1 LMQEIELRLE
11 RSLDE
16 EHHLADL
23 LEFGFGRQIAGLMLA
38 IGCVM
43 KEVGS
48 TRPTQ
53 RQRDELSNPRVF
65 RALVE
70 AINKWLETIDPATQ
84 LREEAEL
91 RRILDEGPP
100 DADTSLLI
108 AAVVAAG
115 LIEPEES
122 GIDLGPLARRWC
134 HCAFERG
141 AWSPAVAPRISTVK
155 SPANVDSN
163 LSAKARPLEIE
174 LPGSLRRGS
183 MPEPNRKRA
192 REQVSKA
199 LFYLC
204 IERDARSDRDAW
216 NSVQLRLGERDRE

>member
-1 LMQEIELRLE
+1 MSFRVTPEFKAKIDEAAQRSGRSLMQEIELRLE

-84 LREEAEL
+84 LKGEAEL
-91 RRILDEGPP
+91 RRILDEGPADEND
-100 DADTSLLI
+100 DALHITAI
-108 AAVVAAG
+108 VAAG
-115 LIEPEES
+115 LIEPEEI
-122 GIDLGPLARRWC
+122 GIDLGPLASTIRDWL
-134 HCAFERG
+134 G
-141 AWSPAVAPRISTVK
+141 AGVIARLREGLALPPSP
-155 SPANVDSN
+155 
-163 LSAKARPLEIE
+163 
-174 LPGSLRRGS
+174 
-183 MPEPNRKRA
+183 PE
-192 REQVSKA
+192 
-199 LFYLC
+199 
-204 IERDARSDRDAW
+204 
-216 NSVQLRLGERDRE
+216 